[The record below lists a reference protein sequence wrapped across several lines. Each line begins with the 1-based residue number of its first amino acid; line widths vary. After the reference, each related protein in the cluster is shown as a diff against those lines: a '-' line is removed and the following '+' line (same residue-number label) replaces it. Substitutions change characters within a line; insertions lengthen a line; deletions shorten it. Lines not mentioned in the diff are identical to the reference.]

1 MAEFPQTKN
10 LNDFLATSNGL
21 DPQTVFVE
29 NDLTMFNSEDG
40 QLSGFNLSYAR
51 LDETNLK
58 RANLSDVNL
67 TGANLTNADLSN
79 ANLTGANL
87 TSANFQDAD
96 LTGADLTNAN
106 LTNVNFMGAN
116 LQDTN
121 LTQALLKNVNFE
133 NAKSLTSNLQS
144 ERTVSKTAISDSQM
158 EKLVREF
165 LSHTPD
171 TPAGKRATYKLLQTI
186 QQLPK
191 LVRSY
196 QPLRGY
202 CYQDFEEILNDTLL
216 KILKEI
222 SSFKPETT
230 NYVNSLTHWIN
241 YQLRLYYKP
250 KDRLREA
257 RRHNIFSL
265 DRYISDKENT
275 TFLDLLEDNHSEATL
290 NTIDSLIEQAQQ
302 QRRQRLG
309 LEVWQYLQ
317 EDPKNRLKNCYSTKC
332 SECNCHWLLQK
343 RELSDPPVPWQAIAD
358 DLGIPYGTITAHWH
372 KKCKPLLSQIAQEIE
387 QKLQEEI

>member
-1 MAEFPQTKN
+1 MTRQKP
-10 LNDFLATSNGL
+10 TSDRQL
-21 DPQTVFVE
+21 QSLVE
-29 NDLTMFNSEDG
+29 NLCSQQPNTPAHKIATY
-40 QLSGFNLSYAR
+40 QLLRAIQNLP
-51 LDETNLK
+51 
-58 RANLSDVNL
+58 NL
-67 TGANLTNADLSN
+67 TRNH
-79 ANLTGANL
+79 
-87 TSANFQDAD
+87 TSEQN
-96 LTGADLTNAN
+96 
-106 LTNVNFMGAN
+106 
-116 LQDTN
+116 
-121 LTQALLKNVNFE
+121 
-133 NAKSLTSNLQS
+133 S
-144 ERTVSKTAISDSQM
+144 VS
-158 EKLVREF
+158 
-165 LSHTPD
+165 
-171 TPAGKRATYKLLQTI
+171 
-186 QQLPK
+186 
-191 LVRSY
+191 
-196 QPLRGY
+196 
-202 CYQDFEEILNDTLL
+202 QDFEEILNDTLL
-216 KILKEI
+216 
-222 SSFKPETT
+222 ETCHRICET
-230 NYVNSLTHWIN
+230 FQPDLNNYVNSLTHWIN